1 MSSMQPRSLKGADDT
16 DDGKRHELVSLSV
29 GAAPLAASSSATGLP
44 LEHEGHDDAGRPDLP
59 A

>member
-1 MSSMQPRSLKGADDT
+1 MQPRSLKGADDT